1 MNRTKRFSVLILLM
15 MVISFAVAS
24 PILSSEKPNQL
35 GNTNVY
41 LGNGNGNGGGGGNGG
56 NGNGN
61 GNGNGGG
68 NGHQDN
74 PQPPV
79 EQPVSEPVPQTV
91 ISEPELGCQKN
102 NPSRLDC
109 SSLSVSG
116 VCDGGTAVFTITNTG
131 EAGNGDM
138 RAATQYRII
147 VDGVVVESGSVQ
159 LGGGQSMT
167 ITYAGGGNVTL
178 EADQQVGHPG
188 NSHPQT
194 TLSCSAPIPT
204 TEVPPTEEP
213 TTVVPPTE
221 EPTTVVPPTEEPTQE
236 VTPTP
241 EPTTEVT
248 PTEEVT
254 PPPPALYAEA
264 VCWLDATAFIIG
276 NNGSDMTEPVSY
288 QVFHETNGIVAEG
301 TVQLLAGE
309 ATTLVYPFS
318 QFGTPL
324 ALIIGDWIVYTSI
337 DCGGVPTPEVPVLY
351 ADPYCLADGSVSFVV
366 VNEGASMTEAASYMV
381 FDANGIIIDQGTIL
395 LMSWESVTLT
405 YSAGYGT
412 LTIVVGEW
420 LTYSTIDCTIP
431 PTEEPTTEVPPT
443 EEPTQEVTP
452 TPEPTTEVTPTE
464 EPTQEVTPTDV
475 PTTEVPPTEEPTLPP
490 VTSTPTPVPT
500 GPLGCQKNNPTRLDC
515 SSLQV
520 TATCDGDLAVFTIR
534 NTGKAGE
541 GDMRAPTEYRIIV
554 DGVVVYTG
562 TVQLSGNDSMTI
574 TYNGEGTVKLEAD
587 QQIGHPGKSQPQAT
601 VSCG

>member
-15 MVISFAVAS
+15 MIISLAVAS
-24 PILSSEKPNQL
+24 PILSSEKPDQL
-35 GNTNVY
+35 GNANVY
-41 LGNGNGNGGGGGNGG
+41 LGEGEGRGEG
-56 NGNGN
+56 
-61 GNGNGGG
+61 
-68 NGHQDN
+68 DS
-74 PQPPV
+74 V
-79 EQPVSEPVPQTV
+79 EQPIVEEQQPVEEQPVVEEQQPTEEQPIVDEKSTEEPISQPPQTV

-116 VCDGGTAVFTITNTG
+116 VCDAGTAVFTITNTG

-159 LGGGQSMT
+159 LAGGQSMT
-167 ITYAGGGNVTL
+167 ISYSGGGTVTL

-194 TLSCSAPIPT
+194 TLSCSAPATSTPIPT
-204 TEVPPTEEP
+204 TEV
-213 TTVVPPTE
+213 
-221 EPTTVVPPTEEPTQE
+221 
-236 VTPTP
+236 
-241 EPTTEVT
+241 
-248 PTEEVT
+248 
-254 PPPPALYAEA
+254 
-264 VCWLDATAFIIG
+264 
-276 NNGSDMTEPVSY
+276 
-288 QVFHETNGIVAEG
+288 
-301 TVQLLAGE
+301 
-309 ATTLVYPFS
+309 
-318 QFGTPL
+318 
-324 ALIIGDWIVYTSI
+324 
-337 DCGGVPTPEVPVLY
+337 
-351 ADPYCLADGSVSFVV
+351 
-366 VNEGASMTEAASYMV
+366 
-381 FDANGIIIDQGTIL
+381 
-395 LMSWESVTLT
+395 
-405 YSAGYGT
+405 
-412 LTIVVGEW
+412 
-420 LTYSTIDCTIP
+420 P

-452 TPEPTTEVTPTE
+452 TPEPTTEVPPTE
-464 EPTQEVTPTDV
+464 EPTQ
-475 PTTEVPPTEEPTLPP
+475 EPTLPP
-490 VTSTPTPVPT
+490 VTSTPTPTPT

-562 TVQLSGNDSMTI
+562 TVQLSGSDSMTI

-587 QQIGHPGKSQPQAT
+587 QQIGHPGACANPAAQFNSPVK
-601 VSCG
+601 